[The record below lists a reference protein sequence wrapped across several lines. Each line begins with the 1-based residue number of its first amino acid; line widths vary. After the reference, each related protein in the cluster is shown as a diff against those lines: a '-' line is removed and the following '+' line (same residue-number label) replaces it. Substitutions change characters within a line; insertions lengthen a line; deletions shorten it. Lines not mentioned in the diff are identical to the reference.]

1 MENYKKMTKEEIIEQ
16 LDCEIG
22 EVLDCDDEVLLSQ
35 FAYELNIQERSKMNF
50 LKTVHYSQK
59 NGKSTCTDKM
69 TLCRYK
75 DMRENSMLTRCEN
88 KSSYILLN
96 HYSSFE

>member
-1 MENYKKMTKEEIIEQ
+1 
-16 LDCEIG
+16 
-22 EVLDCDDEVLLSQ
+22 
-35 FAYELNIQERSKMNF
+35 MNF
-50 LKTVHYSQK
+50 LETVHYSQK
-59 NGKSTCTDKM
+59 NGKSTCTDKI

-75 DMRENSMLTRCEN
+75 DMRKNSMLTRCEN

>member
-1 MENYKKMTKEEIIEQ
+1 
-16 LDCEIG
+16 
-22 EVLDCDDEVLLSQ
+22 
-35 FAYELNIQERSKMNF
+35 MNF
-50 LKTVHYSQK
+50 LETVHYNQK
-59 NGKSTCTDKM
+59 NEKNTCTDKI

-75 DMRENSMLTRCEN
+75 GMRKNSMLTRFEN